1 MISTHSNWANFIAD
15 LQPKWHYKSTM
26 CTENQQGCTPF
37 LRSPGAGIDDDMVER
52 GEDIAKGKVRKR
64 KEKKAGKIK
73 NNK

>member
-1 MISTHSNWANFIAD
+1 MA
-15 LQPKWHYKSTM
+15 LQIHNMYGESARF
-26 CTENQQGCTPF
+26 TPF